1 MNTKTSAAA
10 IAAVLW
16 MGVSPAAQDT
26 GTWTGIISDSMC
38 ETSHSSMTEHG
49 KKGTDKDCTLM
60 CVKDGA
66 EYVLVSEGEVLQI
79 ANQDFQD
86 LERLAGSTVKLTGE
100 LKEGAITVTAIE
112 AAPAAG

>member
-1 MNTKTSAAA
+1 MKIRTIVAAMAAVVWVGGSVAAA
-10 IAAVLW
+10 Q
-16 MGVSPAAQDT
+16 SQ
-26 GTWTGIISDSMC
+26 TWTGTISDSMC

-66 EYVLVSEGEVLQI
+66 KYVLVSEGEVLQI

-86 LERLAGSTVKLTGE
+86 LERFAGSTVKVTGE

-112 AAPAAG
+112 AAPVAG